1 MPDSHYCTSCHC
13 RVRVLQ
19 LVGGKDRNIEK
30 CGDIACRARDA
41 LLAGKDVETVRS
53 MVATGFE
60 FSKGFS
66 SF

>member
-13 RVRVLQ
+13 RVRALHE
-19 LVGGKDRNIEK
+19 VGGKDRNIEK
-30 CGDIACRARDA
+30 CREIACHARDA

-53 MVATGFE
+53 MVATGFG